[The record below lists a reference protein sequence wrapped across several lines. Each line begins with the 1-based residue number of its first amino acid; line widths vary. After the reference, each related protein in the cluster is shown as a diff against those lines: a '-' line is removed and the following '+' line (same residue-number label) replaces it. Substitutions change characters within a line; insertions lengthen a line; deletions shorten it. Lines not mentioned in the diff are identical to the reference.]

1 MSERFITINTV
12 TAQPFEDCGR
22 MLTPRLHLIV
32 SYTTGGMCYFTGN
45 RYSRGYEIAVR
56 HDRSSNE
63 GWVSIIIDGRG
74 NPTAIV
80 EQAARFSQKTLKR
93 IANDVRCGKH
103 NATINALYANAKAN
117 RSAYQ
122 WPEGIMAKPDA
133 IPSDGFAD
141 GGEPYTNEELQIA

>member
-1 MSERFITINTV
+1 MPERAITINTV

-22 MLTPRLHLIV
+22 TLTPRLHLIV

-63 GWVSIIIDGRG
+63 GWVSIIIDGKG

-80 EQAARFSQKTLKR
+80 EQAARFSQKTLER

-122 WPEGIMAKPDA
+122 WPEGIMAKPEA